1 MTLLNDY
8 FILTNEPAKKLY
20 HDYAAKM
27 PIADYH
33 CHLEAQDIYKNKNYA
48 NLTRIW
54 LNDGLYGDHYKWR
67 LERANGVAEELIT
80 GDGDEYEKFLAY
92 AKTMEKAIGSPLFE
106 WSNLE
111 LKRYF
116 GIDKMLSVKNAPEI
130 WQMAN
135 EKLQTEAFRPRNL
148 IKDSNVKVVVTTD
161 DPVSDL
167 KWHKLLREEEVTN
180 GFQVLPGM
188 RPDDLLRIN
197 QGNYGEYVDKLSQ
210 VTGIEITDFDSL
222 MEAVAQRFEYF
233 TSVGCKN
240 SDHGLNTFT
249 FKKLSHSEID
259 AIIQKAK
266 ISVRDLTVDE
276 VNGYQTA
283 VIEALMKLNQQYNWV
298 MQFHVNVIR
307 DVNGPMFKK
316 LGANTGFDS
325 MGTQANIAGEMM
337 KLYSDAADQGI
348 IPKTIFYSTNPNDWM
363 QLATGMQNFQEAGV
377 TQKLQLGC
385 AWWFNDTKKG
395 MEDQLNIMAQQSLLA
410 NFVGMLTDS
419 RSFLSYTRHEYFRR
433 VLCNVIGEWVV
444 NGQLPEDY
452 EYLGKIVEDISYNNA
467 IKYFGF

>member
-33 CHLEAQDIYKNKNYA
+33 CHLEAQDIYENKNYA

-249 FKKLSHSEID
+249 FKK
-259 AIIQKAK
+259 
-266 ISVRDLTVDE
+266 
-276 VNGYQTA
+276 
-283 VIEALMKLNQQYNWV
+283 
-298 MQFHVNVIR
+298 
-307 DVNGPMFKK
+307 
-316 LGANTGFDS
+316 
-325 MGTQANIAGEMM
+325 
-337 KLYSDAADQGI
+337 
-348 IPKTIFYSTNPNDWM
+348 
-363 QLATGMQNFQEAGV
+363 
-377 TQKLQLGC
+377 
-385 AWWFNDTKKG
+385 
-395 MEDQLNIMAQQSLLA
+395 
-410 NFVGMLTDS
+410 
-419 RSFLSYTRHEYFRR
+419 
-433 VLCNVIGEWVV
+433 
-444 NGQLPEDY
+444 
-452 EYLGKIVEDISYNNA
+452 
-467 IKYFGF
+467 